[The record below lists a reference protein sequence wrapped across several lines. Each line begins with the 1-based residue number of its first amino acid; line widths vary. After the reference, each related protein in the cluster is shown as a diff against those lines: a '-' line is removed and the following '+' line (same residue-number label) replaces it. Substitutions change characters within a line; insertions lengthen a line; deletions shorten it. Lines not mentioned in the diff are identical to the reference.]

1 MKVAII
7 GAGPRGL
14 FAIERLWAYLPS
26 ARRVRVSVFDPRAPG
41 VGAAYD
47 PSQPD
52 YLRLN
57 VTSAM
62 VAAGWP
68 GENRVPSFDEWR
80 AAHGEK
86 QPLEPFPPRARV
98 GEYLAWFW
106 EWLGKHAPP
115 SATLVHRQQRVE
127 TITRFGEGW
136 AVDGESFDEVLMAT
150 GHETSWP
157 GVLGGEAVVPAV
169 FPVATW
175 LHEERVPPGSSVAMR
190 GAALTFID
198 AALALTEGRGGR
210 FEGEWRTGLIYRP
223 AGREPRV
230 IWPIA
235 RSGRWMDPKPQPGT
249 PPATPTQ
256 EIIASGRR
264 AVIEAETLHDA
275 VAVVR
280 STAAELGADPA
291 EVDEVLAPLHGS
303 STALLRDRLAA
314 VSGASPAD
322 AAWALGHAWRGLY
335 DSLRVRFEGTGPGF
349 EAFADLAGRFERVA
363 FGPPP
368 LNAAKIVALIDAGM
382 IDPGS
387 LDTAS
392 MPGATPTGLP
402 DSPDVIVDAVL
413 PPPGV
418 VPGSVTAKLV
428 AEGTL
433 TTAEGRRGVAV
444 GADASCLDEN
454 GRAIA
459 GLACIGRATED
470 VVIGNDTLNR
480 AMHPAVDGWARR
492 IAGKGNS

>member
-1 MKVAII
+1 MRVAIV

-14 FAIERLWAYLPS
+14 FAIERLWAHLPD
-26 ARRVRVSVFDPRAPG
+26 AQRVHVTVFDPQPPG

-57 VTSAM
+57 VTSAV

-68 GENRVPSFDEWR
+68 GETTVPSFDAWR
-80 AAHGEK
+80 AARGEK

-106 EWLGKHAPP
+106 EWLGHHSPT
-115 SATLVHRQQRVE
+115 SATLVHCWQRVE
-127 TITRFGEGW
+127 TISRAGEGW
-136 AVDGESFDEVLMAT
+136 AVDGEPFDEVLLAT
-150 GHETSWP
+150 GHEASWP
-157 GVLGGEAVVPAV
+157 GALSGEKVVPAV
-169 FPVATW
+169 FPTTTW
-175 LHEERVPPGSSVAMR
+175 LSEECVPAGSRVAMR

-198 AALALTEGRGGR
+198 AALALTEGRNGC
-210 FEGEWRTGLIYRP
+210 FEGDWQSGLTYHR

-249 PPATPTQ
+249 ALATRTPK
-256 EIIASGRR
+256 IIDSGRR
-264 AVIEAETLHDA
+264 AVLDAETLHDA
-275 VAVVR
+275 LATVR
-280 STAAELGADPA
+280 STAVGLGADPA
-291 EVDEVLAPLHGS
+291 EADAILAPMEDS
-303 STALLRDRLAA
+303 ATELLRSRLAA
-314 VSGASPAD
+314 MAGAGPTG
-322 AAWALGHAWRGLY
+322 AAWSLGHSWRGLY
-335 DSLRVRFEGTGPGF
+335 DSLRARFEGTGPGF
-349 EAFADLAGRFERVA
+349 EAFADLAGRLERVA

-368 LNAAKIVALIDAGM
+368 INAAKIVALIDAGI

-387 LDTAS
+387 LGTAS
-392 MPGATPTGLP
+392 FSGATPLGLP
-402 DSPDVIVDAVL
+402 ASPDVVVDAVL
-413 PPPGV
+413 PPAGV
-418 VPGSVTAKLV
+418 VPG
-428 AEGTL
+428 TL
-433 TTAEGRRGVAV
+433 TARLMNDGLLTRPQGRRGVAV
-444 GADASCLDEN
+444 GADASCLDGN
-454 GRAIA
+454 GEAVP